1 MHRKITT
8 KTVKLSFDIQNQH
21 HMPTSEISC
30 TFFCEMN
37 KTSEYLT
44 FENDNKKT
52 CLIIFFLP
60 FHSKL
65 LQCYGGKSTSLGS
78 WMPSSFYVLNYLII
92 IIKRPLKHNPI
103 I

>member
-52 CLIIFFLP
+52 CLIIFF
-60 FHSKL
+60 
-65 LQCYGGKSTSLGS
+65 
-78 WMPSSFYVLNYLII
+78 FYHFTANSYNATEAKV
-92 IIKRPLKHNPI
+92 PV
-103 I
+103 